1 MSSPDPKVT
10 EKLAE
15 ELTSAV
21 DAATAP
27 QAVPVNM
34 YEADQAL
41 VVVAALPGVTPG
53 DVEISV
59 DGRRLHIVA
68 SLRSAAPKD
77 YLLNEWS
84 YGPYER
90 ELDIPPGFGSDAQAT
105 LANGQLAI
113 RVLRGDLPEGGLR
126 IQPTQP

>member
-1 MSSPDPKVT
+1 MSTDPKVT

-15 ELTSAV
+15 DFTSAV

-34 YEADQAL
+34 YEADKAL
-41 VVVAALPGVTPG
+41 VVVAALPGVTPD
-53 DVEISV
+53 DVEVSV
-59 DGRRLHIVA
+59 AGGLLQIVA

-77 YLLNEWS
+77 YLLNEWT

-90 ELDIPPGFGSDAQAT
+90 EIEIPPGFGSDAQAT

-113 RVLRGDLPEGGLR
+113 RVLRGDPPPAGLR
-126 IQPTQP
+126 IKPTRP